1 MKLWSGVVTEHLQA
15 CRDFYVRL
23 FQCRVL
29 FDSDWFVLLE
39 LGGGEL
45 GFLAPQQEAQAAA
58 FQRPLRDGQGLWV
71 TIDVDD
77 ADAEYQRLRALGVPI
92 EVAIRDEAWGDRH
105 FVILDPAG
113 IAVDV
118 VQHG

>member
-1 MKLWSGVVTEHLQA
+1 M
-15 CRDFYVRL
+15 
-23 FQCRVL
+23 
-29 FDSDWFVLLE
+29 
-39 LGGGEL
+39 
-45 GFLAPQQEAQAAA
+45 
-58 FQRPLRDGQGLWV
+58 RDGRGLWV

-77 ADAEYQRLRALGVPI
+77 ADAEYRRLQALGVPI

>member
-1 MKLWSGVVTEHLQA
+1 M
-15 CRDFYVRL
+15 
-23 FQCRVL
+23 
-29 FDSDWFVLLE
+29 
-39 LGGGEL
+39 
-45 GFLAPQQEAQAAA
+45 
-58 FQRPLRDGQGLWV
+58 
-71 TIDVDD
+71 DD
-77 ADAEYQRLRALGVPI
+77 ADAEYRRLQALGVPI